1 MADYYNI
8 KNIKCVIW
16 DLDNTIW
23 NGVLTEDSSVS
34 LKDGITHIIKTLDSR
49 GILNSVCSRNE
60 YEDAAKKLKD
70 FGILDYFLYPQ
81 INWGNKSESVKRI
94 AELLNISIDSIL
106 FIDDQPYE
114 LDEVKSIHPGINCI
128 NASDYK
134 LLPEMPCLNPGFIT
148 EDSARRRQMYIDD
161 DNRKKDEESYSGPKG
176 KFLQSL
182 NMKLIV
188 KKAEEKDL
196 RRLEELTI
204 RTHQLNTTGKT
215 YSYNELLNLM
225 RTDRYILLTAE
236 LDDIY
241 GSYGKIGLV
250 LLEKTGRE
258 IKIKLFILSCRVM
271 NRGIGTIILNEI
283 VKAAKD
289 AALNLSAEF
298 VHTDRNKIMYVT
310 LKFANFIEADTFGTE
325 DVVIL
330 HNDLSVVNNNPPHI
344 NIITEKEWI

>member
-1 MADYYNI
+1 MTDYYNF

-23 NGVLTEDSSVS
+23 NGVLTEDISVS
-34 LKDGITHIIKTLDSR
+34 LKDGIAHIIKTLDSR

-60 YEDAAKKLKD
+60 YEDAVKKLKD
-70 FGILDYFLYPQ
+70 FGIYEYFLYPQ

-106 FIDDQPYE
+106 FIDDQQYE
-114 LDEVKSIHPGINCI
+114 LDEVKSIHPGINCL

-134 LLPEMPCLNPGFIT
+134 LLPELPCVNPRFIT

-182 NMKLIV
+182 NMQLCI

-204 RTHQLNTTGKT
+204 RTHQLNTTGRT
-215 YSYNELLNLM
+215 YDYDELLGIINS
-225 RTDRYILLTAE
+225 DKYILLAAE
-236 LDDIY
+236 LNDIY

-250 LLEKTGRE
+250 LLERKQQE

-283 VKAAKD
+283 VKAARE
-289 AALNLSAEF
+289 ASMGLSAEF

-310 LKFANFIEADTFGTE
+310 LKFANFIEADTSDEE
-325 DVVIL
+325 DIVIL
-330 HNDLSVVNNNPPHI
+330 YNDLSVVNNNPPHI